1 MVWSSSSA
9 RGIEQAIREF
19 RPDIVHCHNVYHQ
32 LSPAVLRPV
41 SRAGIPCVMT
51 LHDYKLACPSYQM
64 LDHGRPCDACVGH
77 GTWHAAAKRCKSGS
91 LGGSVLLAVESGLH
105 RAFDAYGSVDAFVSP
120 SRFLAAV
127 MVRQG
132 IAEDRISVV
141 NNFTH
146 IPELTQAP
154 EAGEGFVVAGRL
166 SHEKGVDTAIRAIGR
181 LPGACVLHVAG
192 DGPERASLERLAGEV
207 APGRVVFHG
216 RLSADELA
224 PLVQHS
230 RALLVPSRWYENQPM
245 TILEAFAASTPV
257 VVTDMGGMPELVE
270 PGVHGLVVPAD
281 DDALLA
287 GALARL
293 DANPEEAVTMG
304 VAGRRRLEEDFAAAA
319 HLSRLDVVYDKASTR
334 AGRPAKPSVSQRSET
349 SR

>member
-19 RPDIVHCHNVYHQ
+19 RPDIVHCHNIYHQ

-105 RAFDAYGSVDAFVSP
+105 RAFDAYGPVDAFVSP

-146 IPELTQAP
+146 IPDYAGPGAP
-154 EAGEGFVVAGRL
+154 VRGLCRCWTPVAREGRRHGHR
-166 SHEKGVDTAIRAIGR
+166 GDRP

-192 DGPERASLERLAGEV
+192 DGPERPSLERLAARGG
-207 APGRVVFHG
+207 PGSSGVPWPPQRG
-216 RLSADELA
+216 RARSCSAR
-224 PLVQHS
+224 HS
-230 RALLVPSRWYENQPM
+230 RHCWCP
-245 TILEAFAASTPV
+245 
-257 VVTDMGGMPELVE
+257 
-270 PGVHGLVVPAD
+270 
-281 DDALLA
+281 
-287 GALARL
+287 
-293 DANPEEAVTMG
+293 
-304 VAGRRRLEEDFAAAA
+304 
-319 HLSRLDVVYDKASTR
+319 R
-334 AGRPAKPSVSQRSET
+334 AGTRT